1 MLFHPYGRG
10 GQSEFYAKGESI
22 IFLANFKICLRM
34 LADRADLRCLRAYYQ
49 MATVAALPHGDA
61 ALLKDSLGLHILQQ
75 CAVAFLMCFFDG
87 GNAAELLSQLM
98 EAFFVS
104 FTGHTVVHIRPLGVL
119 TLGGMEQVL
128 GGIAQLAQ
136 SLEPQL
142 CVLFFVFRGLEEQGG
157 NLLVARLLGNR
168 GKVGVLIPCLR
179 FTDIL

>member
-1 MLFHPYGRG
+1 MRPSRRSSADDLFIVPLVVL
-10 GQSEFYAKGESI
+10 
-22 IFLANFKICLRM
+22 LANLKVGLRM
-34 LADRADLRCLRAYYQ
+34 LADGTHVGSLGANHQ
-49 MATVAALPHGDA
+49 MTAVAALPHGDA

-75 CAVAFLMCFFDG
+75 CAVTLFVGLLDSSNPTELLGKIVEAFL
-87 GNAAELLSQLM
+87 
-98 EAFFVS
+98 VS
-104 FTGHTVVHIRPLGVL
+104 FLRHSVIHIRPLGIL
-119 TLGGMEQVL
+119 ALGSMEQIL

-157 NLLVARLLGNR
+157 NLLIARLLCNR